1 MQSQFK
7 DKKVIA
13 ALVLPGILIML
24 VAMAAPIII
33 SLGLSFVKW
42 TGFGKMRFIGFE
54 NYFRLSKD
62 LIFWKSIKN
71 VFLLIFVTI
80 FFQNVVAF
88 ILAVTLS
95 NLGKKLSN
103 LLRTIY
109 FIPATLSLVVVTK
122 LWVNIFHPSYG
133 LLNKLLA
140 NIGLE
145 SLQHAWLG
153 NTSTALASVIW
164 IMIWQGFGWA
174 LLFYYSGIVTVPN
187 ELKEAAIV
195 DGANRFQL
203 YTKVILPYIMPV
215 IQAIIIVDVTSS
227 LKQMEMVYLSTAGG
241 PGDKTQFLALYLYQR
256 AFKYSEYGYGN
267 AISVIFIILAFALT
281 VLIRK
286 IFAKR
291 VESL

>member
-42 TGFGKMRFIGFE
+42 TGFGKMKLIGLE
-54 NYFRLSKD
+54 NYFRLAKD
-62 LIFWKSIKN
+62 LIFWKSIRN

-88 ILAVTLS
+88 FLAVALS
-95 NLGKKLSN
+95 NLGKRLSN
-103 LLRTIY
+103 VLRTIY

-174 LLFYYSGIVTVPN
+174 LLFYYSGIVTVPD
-187 ELKEAAIV
+187 ELKEAAKV
-195 DGANRFQL
+195 DGANKFTL
-203 YTKVILPYIMPV
+203 YTKIIIPYIMPV

-241 PGDKTQFLALYLYQR
+241 PGDTTQFLALYLYQR

-267 AISVIFIILAFALT
+267 AISVVFIILAFALT
-281 VLIRK
+281 LLIRK
-286 IFAKR
+286 IFR
-291 VESL
+291 ERTENL